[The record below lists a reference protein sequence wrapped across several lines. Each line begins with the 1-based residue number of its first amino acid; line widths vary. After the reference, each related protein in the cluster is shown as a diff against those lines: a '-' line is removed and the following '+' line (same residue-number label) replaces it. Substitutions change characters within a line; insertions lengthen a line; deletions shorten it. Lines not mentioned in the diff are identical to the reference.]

1 MSDLL
6 LKGGRVID
14 PSQKLDEVADVLIR
28 DGKIAEVAK
37 DLKAENVEVKDVTGM
52 IVCPGLVDIHCHLRE
67 PGLERKETIATGTR
81 AAAAGGFTTVL
92 PMPNTAPVADSPAS
106 ILYVRDR
113 AKEVGVVHVYPIGA
127 ISKGSK
133 GQELAEMSA
142 MADAGAVAFSDDGR
156 PVDSS
161 RMMRLAMEYSL
172 ITKLPLIA
180 HEEDLA
186 LVDDGD
192 MNEGAVST
200 VLGLRGNPAAAEETM
215 IARDIILAR
224 LTGAR
229 LHIAH
234 VSTAHGVQLI
244 REAKAEGLPITAEV
258 TPHHLTLTEEAVR
271 TYDTNT
277 KVNPP
282 LRTKGDVDALIEGLK
297 DGTIDC
303 VATDHAPHTV
313 EDKVVE
319 YHYAANGIS
328 GFETALPVLWTELVQ
343 EGRLTAMELIDKMS
357 TSAAKIMNLPAGTLE
372 TGAAADVIVIDPDTI
387 LAVDKN
393 EFYSKGKNTPYHER
407 LLSGWPMLTVV
418 DGAVVMEDR
427 KIKE

>member
-14 PSQKLDEVADVLIR
+14 PSQNMDTVADVLIR
-28 DGKIAEVAK
+28 DGKIAAVGEHIEAA
-37 DLKAENVEVKDVTGM
+37 DCEVKDVVGM
-52 IVCPGLVDIHCHLRE
+52 VVAPGLVDIHCHLRE
-67 PGLERKETIATGTR
+67 PGQERKETIASGTR
-81 AAAAGGFTTVL
+81 AAAAGGFTSVM
-92 PMPNTAPVADSPAS
+92 PMPNTTPVADSPAS
-106 ILYVRDR
+106 ILYVKDR
-113 AKEVGVVHVYPIGA
+113 ARELGYAHVYPIGA
-127 ISKGSK
+127 ITKGSK
-133 GQELAEMSA
+133 GVELAEMSA
-142 MADAGAVAFSDDGR
+142 MADVGAVAFSDDGR

-192 MNEGAVST
+192 MNEGYMST

-215 IARDIILAR
+215 IARDIILCR

-229 LHIAH
+229 LHVAH
-234 VSTAHGVQLI
+234 VSTAHGVQMI
-244 REAKAEGLPITAEV
+244 RDAKAEGLHITAEV

-282 LRTKGDVDALIEGLK
+282 LRTRADVDALIEGLK
-297 DGTIDC
+297 EGVIDC
-303 VATDHAPHTV
+303 VATDHAPHTL
-313 EDKVVE
+313 EDKVIE
-319 YHYAANGIS
+319 FHYAANGIS

-343 EGRLTAMELIDKMS
+343 EGRLTAMELINRMS
-357 TSAAKIMNLPAGTLE
+357 TMPAKIMNLPGGTLAE
-372 TGAAADVIVIDPDTI
+372 GAAADVVVFDPETI

-393 EFYSKGKNTPYHER
+393 KFYSKGKNTPYHER
-407 LLSGWPMLTVV
+407 LFSGWPMLTLV
-418 DGAVVMEDR
+418 DGRIVMEDR

>member
-1 MSDLL
+1 M
-6 LKGGRVID
+6 ID
-14 PSQKLDEVADVLIR
+14 PSQKLDEVCDVLIR
-28 DGKIAEVAK
+28 DGKIAEVGK

-127 ISKGSK
+127 ITKGSK

>member
-1 MSDLL
+1 
-6 LKGGRVID
+6 VID
-14 PSQKLDEVADVLIR
+14 PSQNMDMVADVLIR
-28 DGKIAEVAK
+28 DGKIAAVGEHLEAA
-37 DLKAENVEVKDVTGM
+37 DCEVKDVKGM
-52 IVCPGLVDIHCHLRE
+52 VVAPGLVDLHCHLRE
-67 PGLERKETIATGTR
+67 PGQERKETIATGTR
-81 AAAAGGFTTVL
+81 AAAAGGFTSVL
-92 PMPNTAPVADSPAS
+92 PMPNTTPVADSPAS
-106 ILYVRDR
+106 ILYVKDR
-113 AKEVGVVHVYPIGA
+113 AKEAGYAHVYPIGA
-127 ISKGSK
+127 ITKGSK

-142 MADAGAVAFSDDGR
+142 MADAGAVAFSDDGK

-161 RMMRLAMEYSL
+161 RIMRLAMEYSH

-192 MNEGAVST
+192 MNEGYMST

-215 IARDIILAR
+215 IARDIILCR

-234 VSTAHGVQLI
+234 VSTAHGVKMI
-244 REAKAEGLPITAEV
+244 RDAKEEGLNITAEV
-258 TPHHLTLTEEAVR
+258 TPHHLTLTEEALR
-271 TYDTNT
+271 TYDTNM

-282 LRTKGDVDALIEGLK
+282 LRTKADVDALIEALK
-297 DGTIDC
+297 EGVIDC

-313 EDKVVE
+313 EDKVIE
-319 YHYAANGIS
+319 FHYAANGIS

-343 EGRLTAMELIDKMS
+343 EGRISAMELINRMS
-357 TSAAKIMNLPAGTLE
+357 TVPAKIMDLPAGTLQE
-372 TGAAADVIVIDPDTI
+372 GAAADVVVFDPETI

-407 LLSGWPMLTVV
+407 LLSGWPVLTVM
-418 DGAVVMEDR
+418 DGRIVMEDR

>member
-1 MSDLL
+1 MSKLL
-6 LKGGRVID
+6 LKGGRIID
-14 PSQKLDEVADVLIR
+14 VSQNIDVMGDLLIK
-28 DGKIAEVAK
+28 DGKIEKVAETISDK
-37 DLKAENVEVKDVTGM
+37 CDSINVSGK
-52 IVCPGLVDIHCHLRE
+52 IVCPGFVDIHCHLRE

-106 ILYVRDR
+106 IQYVKAR
-113 AKEVGVVHVYPIGA
+113 AAETGVIHVYPIGA
-127 ISKGSK
+127 ITKGSEGK
-133 GQELAEMSA
+133 ELAEMSA

-156 PVDSS
+156 PVESS
-161 RMMRLAMEYSL
+161 KMMRLAMEYSL
-172 ITKLPLIA
+172 ITGLPLIA

-192 MNEGAVST
+192 MNEGYNST
-200 VLGLRGNPAAAEETM
+200 VLGLRGNPVAAEETM

-234 VSTAHGVQLI
+234 VSTKHGVKMI
-244 REAKAEGLPITAEV
+244 REAKSEGLKITAEV
-258 TPHHLTLTEEAVR
+258 TPHHLTLTDDSVR
-271 TYDTNT
+271 SYDTNT

-282 LRTKGDVDALIEGLK
+282 LRTKDDIDALIAGIK

-303 VATDHAPHTV
+303 IATDHAPHTI
-313 EDKVVE
+313 EDKVIE
-319 YHYAANGIS
+319 YHFAANGIS
-328 GFETALPVLWTELVQ
+328 GFETAFPVLWTDLVQ
-343 EGRLTAMELIDKMS
+343 TGKLTVTELISVM
-357 TSAAKIMNLPAGTLE
+357 TNRPAGIMNLNAGTLKI
-372 TGAAADVIVIDPDTI
+372 GSSADITVFDPDTV

-393 EFYSKGKNTPYHER
+393 SFYSKGKNTPYHGK
-407 LLSGWPMLTVV
+407 LLCGWPVLTLV
-418 DGAVVMEDR
+418 DGKIIMENR

>member
-1 MSDLL
+1 M
-6 LKGGRVID
+6 ID

-28 DGKIAEVAK
+28 DDRIAEVGK

-127 ISKGSK
+127 ITKGSK

-343 EGRLTAMELIDKMS
+343 EGRLTVMELIDKMS
-357 TSAAKIMNLPAGTLE
+357 TSAAKIMNLPAGTLSV
-372 TGAAADVIVIDPDTI
+372 GAAADVIVIDPDTI

>member
-1 MSDLL
+1 M
-6 LKGGRVID
+6 ID

-28 DGKIAEVAK
+28 DGKIAEVGK

-127 ISKGSK
+127 ITKGSK

-282 LRTKGDVDALIEGLK
+282 LRTEGDVDALIEGLK

>member
-1 MSDLL
+1 M
-6 LKGGRVID
+6 ID

-28 DGKIAEVAK
+28 DGKIAEVGK

-127 ISKGSK
+127 ITKGSK

-407 LLSGWPMLTVV
+407 LLSGWPMLIVV

>member
-1 MSDLL
+1 M
-6 LKGGRVID
+6 ID

-28 DGKIAEVAK
+28 DGKIAEVGK

-127 ISKGSK
+127 ITKGSK

-282 LRTKGDVDALIEGLK
+282 LRTKGDMDALIEGLK

>member
-28 DGKIAEVAK
+28 DGKIAEVGK

-127 ISKGSK
+127 ITKGSK

-200 VLGLRGNPAAAEETM
+200 VLGLRGNPAATEETM

-357 TSAAKIMNLPAGTLE
+357 TSAAKIMNLPAGTLSV
-372 TGAAADVIVIDPDTI
+372 GAAADVIVIDPDTI

>member
-1 MSDLL
+1 M
-6 LKGGRVID
+6 ID

-28 DGKIAEVAK
+28 DGKIAEVGK

-127 ISKGSK
+127 ITKGSK

-215 IARDIILAR
+215 IARDIILAS

>member
-28 DGKIAEVAK
+28 DGKIAEVGK

-127 ISKGSK
+127 ITKGSK

-200 VLGLRGNPAAAEETM
+200 VLGLRGNPAASEETM

-282 LRTKGDVDALIEGLK
+282 LRTKGDVDALSEGLK

-418 DGAVVMEDR
+418 DGVVVMEDR

>member
-1 MSDLL
+1 
-6 LKGGRVID
+6 I
-14 PSQKLDEVADVLIR
+14 
-28 DGKIAEVAK
+28 
-37 DLKAENVEVKDVTGM
+37 T
-52 IVCPGLVDIHCHLRE
+52 
-67 PGLERKETIATGTR
+67 
-81 AAAAGGFTTVL
+81 
-92 PMPNTAPVADSPAS
+92 
-106 ILYVRDR
+106 
-113 AKEVGVVHVYPIGA
+113 
-127 ISKGSK
+127 KGSK

-343 EGRLTAMELIDKMS
+343 EGRLTALELIDKMS
-357 TSAAKIMNLPAGTLE
+357 TSAAKIMNLPAGTLKP
-372 TGAAADVIVIDPDTI
+372 GAAADVIVIDPDTI

-418 DGAVVMEDR
+418 DGVVVMEDR

>member
-1 MSDLL
+1 M
-6 LKGGRVID
+6 ID

-28 DGKIAEVAK
+28 DGKIAEVGK

-127 ISKGSK
+127 ITKGSK

-192 MNEGAVST
+192 MNEGSVST

>member
-1 MSDLL
+1 M
-6 LKGGRVID
+6 VQD
-14 PSQKLDEVADVLIR
+14 PQTLYKL
-28 DGKIAEVAK
+28 
-37 DLKAENVEVKDVTGM
+37 M
-52 IVCPGLVDIHCHLRE
+52 
-67 PGLERKETIATGTR
+67 
-81 AAAAGGFTTVL
+81 
-92 PMPNTAPVADSPAS
+92 
-106 ILYVRDR
+106 ILYMLSRVNFPLTK
-113 AKEVGVVHVYPIGA
+113 AQIGDFILEKGYTNFLTLQQV
-127 ISKGSK
+127 IS
-133 GQELAEMSA
+133 ELID
-142 MADAGAVAFSDDGR
+142 AD
-156 PVDSS
+156 
-161 RMMRLAMEYSL
+161 
-172 ITKLPLIA
+172 
-180 HEEDLA
+180 
-186 LVDDGD
+186 
-192 MNEGAVST
+192 
-200 VLGLRGNPAAAEETM
+200 M
-215 IARDIILAR
+215 IKAQ
-224 LTGAR
+224 T
-229 LHIAH
+229 
-234 VSTAHGVQLI
+234 I
-244 REAKAEGLPITAEV
+244 RNRT
-258 TPHHLTLTEEAVR
+258 HLTLTEEAVR

>member
-1 MSDLL
+1 M
-6 LKGGRVID
+6 ID
-14 PSQKLDEVADVLIR
+14 PSQKLDGVADVLIR
-28 DGKIAEVAK
+28 DGKIAEVGK

-127 ISKGSK
+127 ITKGSK

>member
-1 MSDLL
+1 M
-6 LKGGRVID
+6 ID

-28 DGKIAEVAK
+28 DGKIAEVGK

-67 PGLERKETIATGTR
+67 PGLERKKTIATGTR

-127 ISKGSK
+127 ITKGSK

>member
-14 PSQKLDEVADVLIR
+14 PGQSMDAVADVLIR
-28 DGKIAEVAK
+28 DGKIAAIGEN
-37 DLKAENVEVKDVTGM
+37 LKAEDAEVKDVAGM
-52 IVCPGLVDIHCHLRE
+52 ILCPGLVDIHCHLRE

-92 PMPNTAPVADSPAS
+92 PMPNTAPVADNPAS
-106 ILYVRDR
+106 MMYVRDR
-113 AKEVGVVHVYPIGA
+113 AKETGVVHVYPIGA

-133 GQELAEMSA
+133 GLELAEMSA

-156 PVDSS
+156 PVESS
-161 RMMRLAMEYSL
+161 RLMRLAMEYSL

-186 LVDDGD
+186 LVDEGD
-192 MNEGAVST
+192 MNEGYVST
-200 VLGLRGNPAAAEETM
+200 VLGLKGNPAAAEETM

-229 LHIAH
+229 LHVAH
-234 VSTAHGVQLI
+234 VSTAQGAQMI
-244 REAKAEGLPITAEV
+244 REAKAEGLNITAEV

-271 TYDTNT
+271 GYDTNT

-282 LRTKGDVDALIEGLK
+282 LRRREDVDALIEALK

-303 VATDHAPHTV
+303 VATDHAPHTI

-319 YHYAANGIS
+319 YHFAANGIT
-328 GFETALPVLWTELVQ
+328 GFETALPLLWTELVQ
-343 EGRLTAMELIDKMS
+343 TGRLTAEELIRAMS
-357 TSAAKIMNLPAGTLE
+357 CAPAKVMNLPAGSLAV
-372 TGAAADVIVIDPDTI
+372 GAAADVTVFDPETI
-387 LAVDKN
+387 LAVDKHR
-393 EFYSKGKNTPYHER
+393 FYSKGKNTPFHGR
-407 LLSGWPMLTVV
+407 LLSGWPMMTVV
-418 DGAVVMEDR
+418 SGKIVMEDR
-427 KIKE
+427 EIKE